1 MIEKCNCTGFA
12 VCHDICPV
20 EAVKME
26 FDKEG
31 FQYPRIDSSLCI
43 SCGACDRV
51 CPVDKTYADGLHE
64 VKVYAAKSR
73 EKCTQMCSASG
84 GVFPEI
90 ARVILQRKG
99 IVWGADFDTNFDV
112 CHTYVKDC
120 NHLAALCRSK
130 YVQSNMLGVYKT
142 IKEQLKDGQTVLFT
156 GTPCQTSG
164 LARFVGNKLKSN
176 LFLVDIICHGVPSIM
191 IWREFIRELCDYNGE
206 NVKNISSIAFKY
218 KDTIRKWNHPGFRVV
233 WKSGQEY
240 IDYSNMSWYENGYL
254 SNLYVRPSCHTCK
267 FKNLNS
273 PSDLTIGDFWG
284 CADVLPEMY
293 DEDGVSVV
301 FSKTEKGKE
310 ILTWIQNNAD
320 YIQIPYEIAVKYN
333 SRIIKPTPV
342 NKNRNKFWKYYLG
355 HKEKTMEDMELIV
368 KKCTNKSIYDH
379 IREKIGYLKRDLWGK
394 LR

>member
-1 MIEKCNCTGFA
+1 MN
-12 VCHDICPV
+12 
-20 EAVKME
+20 

-31 FQYPRIDSSLCI
+31 FLYPKVDSSLCI

-51 CPVDKTYADGLHE
+51 CPVGKTYVDGLHE

-99 IVWGADFDTNFDV
+99 IVWGAAFDTNFDV

-218 KDTIRKWNHPGFRVV
+218 KDAIRKWNHPGFRVV
-233 WKSGQEY
+233 WSSGKEY

-254 SNLYVRPSCHTCK
+254 CNLYVRPSCHTCK

-284 CADVLPEMY
+284 CEDVLPEMY